1 MKIVLLWIFTMAFLL
16 ASTIDL
22 EILNIQKTG
31 KIYIGLYNKSK
42 NFTSLEDYYKRKII
56 QSDSK
61 NIHIEFE
68 NIPDGKYAIALFQDE
83 NNNQKLDKNIFGI
96 PKEGYGFSNNPKT
109 LLEPT
114 YHDSEFEVKGNVQ
127 LHVKVCY

>member
-31 KIYIGLYNKSK
+31 KIYIGLYNKSQ
-42 NFTSLEDYYKRKII
+42 NFTSLEDNYKRKII
-56 QSDSK
+56 QPDSK
-61 NIHIEFE
+61 NMHIKFE
-68 NIPDGKYAIALFQDE
+68 NIPDGKYAISLFQDE
-83 NNNQKLDKNIFGI
+83 NNNHKLDKNFFGV

-109 LLEPT
+109 LTEPT
-114 YHDSEFEVKGNVQ
+114 FNDAEFEVKGNTQ